1 MLVTTLKLVFPNYAD
16 YNNSCTIEDNL
27 NKLLGC
33 DIVTIQ
39 HDVDYG
45 LNCACPSY
53 LVCFVE
59 DLNDARW
66 KLSFIKQYYLDNK
79 FTLSLDE
86 DEIRSIKDY
95 EF

>member
-1 MLVTTLKLVFPNYAD
+1 MLVKTLKLVFPNYAD
-16 YNNSCTIEDNL
+16 YNDSRDIEYKL

-39 HDVDYG
+39 HDVYYDR
-45 LNCACPSY
+45 NCDCPSY
-53 LVCFVE
+53 LVCFV
-59 DLNDARW
+59 DDVNDAKW
-66 KLSFIKQYYLDNK
+66 KLDFIKQYYLDNK

-86 DEIRSIKDY
+86 DEIISIKDY